1 MSEPVTRPV
10 RVGLEPSIKD
20 PPAIIEQLQQENQLL
35 SLVLSDIYNE
45 LKSDPDN
52 EAALSEIRR
61 LHDVEEREAESQEV
75 MLRLFDWVHIWGAD
89 VGTWG
94 DPSTAEKLI
103 SLARF
108 RGPQKSDAD
117 YFLNNE
123 GTLDALLEKVAAEP
137 RPLTPLAQVP
147 PDSAE
152 TESHS
157 ITSMIL
163 AHYGESELNGVV

>member
-1 MSEPVTRPV
+1 MNETAI
-10 RVGLEPSIKD
+10 GGDPSVNCHPD
-20 PPAIIEQLQQENQLL
+20 VIEQLRQENKLL
-35 SLVLSDIYNE
+35 SLVLSDIYTE
-45 LKSDPDN
+45 LKSDHDN
-52 EAALSEIRR
+52 EAALTEIRR
-61 LHDVEEREAESQEV
+61 LHDVEEREAESHQV

-89 VGTWG
+89 VGTWA

-103 SLARF
+103 SLARI

-123 GTLDALLEKVAAEP
+123 GTLDALLEKILAEP
-137 RPLTPLAQVP
+137 HPLTSLTQVP

-152 TESHS
+152 TERPS